1 VGVTCWSG
9 SQGTVV
15 GRGHDLQTGVMG
27 AALSSH
33 RRPRSRGVPA
43 RPRKPH
49 LALTIRVR
57 LFWEMMYPLPR
68 ILVSVAL
75 LLAAAYGVVAVVVML
90 PKHDGAIV
98 ALYGVPLLV
107 AAIAIALFAHG
118 EPSDQTAVRSRP
130 VSPAQPQMS
139 QADWRMSEAE
149 FDALEDEVDR
159 QVSTDEHPP
168 RTAISH
174 PSDGAAGRPGGGRRT
189 MAPTGDDDGFSGLV
203 REAIDDLPPEFIHAL
218 DHVAVVVSDQGSV
231 QRVNGRRQ
239 PLYGLYIG
247 YATRG
252 SFIIGA
258 PSRSALP
265 DRIVI
270 FRDTLTHDYGQDP
283 QRLRAEVTR
292 TLRHELAHHLGWD
305 EKGVSALG
313 L

>member
-1 VGVTCWSG
+1 MGVTCWSG

-139 QADWRMSEAE
+139 QADWRMSE
-149 FDALEDEVDR
+149 
-159 QVSTDEHPP
+159 
-168 RTAISH
+168 
-174 PSDGAAGRPGGGRRT
+174 
-189 MAPTGDDDGFSGLV
+189 GFSGLV